1 MNLSGP
7 LSGNFIGPE
16 VAFLEA
22 PVDFPA
28 TYWARKNS
36 GPLPDSR
43 AGTSFESF
51 ALCDRTVLLPF
62 DSKDSAIRSKFNFE
76 VVVVSKESNQE
87 TIFMHYHII
96 YKKRAPWICIILH
109 PTQPRPQGFSLK
121 KWVGRPTHLR
131 EKPWGRG
138 CILLPPHSEN

>member
-28 TYWARKNS
+28 TYWARKHS

-43 AGTSFESF
+43 ARTSFETF

-62 DSKDSAIRSKFNFE
+62 DLKDSAIRSKFNFE

-96 YKKRAPWICIILH
+96 YKKRAPGSAL
-109 PTQPRPQGFSLK
+109 S
-121 KWVGRPTHLR
+121 
-131 EKPWGRG
+131 
-138 CILLPPHSEN
+138 CILLPPPSEN

>member
-7 LSGNFIGPE
+7 LSGNFIGPD

-22 PVDFPA
+22 PIDFPA

-36 GPLPDSR
+36 GPLSDSR
-43 AGTSFESF
+43 AGTSFESV
-51 ALCDRTVLLPF
+51 LCDRTVLLPF

-96 YKKRAPWICIILH
+96 YKKRAPGSAL
-109 PTQPRPQGFSLK
+109 S
-121 KWVGRPTHLR
+121 
-131 EKPWGRG
+131 
-138 CILLPPHSEN
+138 CILLPPPSEN